1 MNIKELRAGN
11 LVIYEACT
19 YEVVGVNT
27 IGAEKLNVRAVNHDW
42 GVEIC
47 SIDEVQGISITTD
60 WLKKNGFEILNKAM
74 PEIWIKPIGGY
85 RYIRYHSGVRYLDF
99 EDTHTFQRVPWA
111 VWSVHQMQ
119 NACTDYGID
128 IEFKA

>member
-19 YEVVGVNT
+19 YEVVGVNI
-27 IGAEKLNVRAVNHDW
+27 IGTGKVNVRAVNHDW
-42 GVEIC
+42 GIEGC
-47 SIDEVQGISITTD
+47 GIDEIEGLPITTE
-60 WLKKNGFEILNKAM
+60 WLKKNGFEILNRAM
-74 PEIWIKPIGGY
+74 PEIWIKHVGGY

-99 EDTHTFQRVPWA
+99 EDTHTFQRIPWA